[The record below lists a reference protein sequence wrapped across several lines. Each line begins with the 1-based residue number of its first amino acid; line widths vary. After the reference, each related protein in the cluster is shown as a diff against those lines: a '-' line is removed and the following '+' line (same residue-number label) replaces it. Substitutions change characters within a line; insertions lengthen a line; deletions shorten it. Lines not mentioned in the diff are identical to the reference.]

1 MSTKN
6 KPTPEADV
14 FNNGV
19 LEYVKQNMA
28 NSQVTLNDSG
38 VPFLEELAT
47 AIKSRELQLSIKY
60 TTHGLPPMAAERKY
74 KSEDGLRIKVVGDG
88 SFILLTP
95 LLYFVIIRVNDDVC
109 ALTYPI
115 IQKLP
120 DDKDIL
126 IMASTIVDMGTLI
139 LNQLK

>member
-1 MSTKN
+1 
-6 KPTPEADV
+6 
-14 FNNGV
+14 
-19 LEYVKQNMA
+19 
-28 NSQVTLNDSG
+28 
-38 VPFLEELAT
+38 
-47 AIKSRELQLSIKY
+47 
-60 TTHGLPPMAAERKY
+60 MAAERKY